1 MFRLSTLVSHR
12 PTFFKLTTTVVAAA
26 VVTATALPL
35 YNDHVKRTHRAHA
48 RAALLNAAQWMERT
62 ATARG
67 RYPIAAA
74 IPGEVLRVEGERYAI
89 AAISNDGMAYTLT
102 AVPNAAQ
109 TDDRC
114 GAYRINQ
121 AGTRL
126 QIATAEV
133 PIPLGPLTC
142 WPQ

>member
-1 MFRLSTLVSHR
+1 MFRLSTLVSHG

-67 RYPIAAA
+67 RYPIAAT
-74 IPGEVLRVEGERYAI
+74 IPGEVLRVEGGRVSTGSVVDHGFGLNFAFDPSRYAPVKEW
-89 AAISNDGMAYTLT
+89 SFDS
-102 AVPNAAQ
+102 
-109 TDDRC
+109 
-114 GAYRINQ
+114 
-121 AGTRL
+121 
-126 QIATAEV
+126 
-133 PIPLGPLTC
+133 LGIDH
-142 WPQ
+142 